1 MICLTYLL
9 QLCLLDPFVCCITLC
24 TGSVFLNPCCCSLFC
39 SFWLFFTGLVVDLE
53 SEVWLCSMEVIT
65 WFPPQLTSSFLQQ
78 IYAGFNAGWPMLMAI
93 EFGFSVTFSVV
104 LWRNMFLTNGE
115 KVKFVSYHPQLLL
128 CYQWMDFGCLTH
140 QFLFVFIWITF
151 LHDLE
156 QPGDG
161 PFSNLTASLSMCHGF
176 NPRVCGRF
184 DLAFWVHLGYN
195 IWLIGYGLGWV
206 TPY

>member
-1 MICLTYLL
+1 M
-9 QLCLLDPFVCCITLC
+9 
-24 TGSVFLNPCCCSLFC
+24 
-39 SFWLFFTGLVVDLE
+39 VDLE

-176 NPRVCGRF
+176 NLRVTLNPRVCGAVCGRF